1 MNLRRRI
8 NQDPIQLQLAPMID
22 VILFLL
28 CFFLLTWNLARY
40 EQDIEVKVP
49 VARNGAPPK
58 QLPGEVIINLRSDGT
73 VELERTTLSLDQ
85 LQQKL
90 TEISQVY
97 PEQAVVLRGSESVAV
112 EVTSG
117 NGDLS
122 QQQVQRRLEQVAGVS
137 RVLPKASHDGKLQF
151 TVESLEGRHIR
162 PGLAR
167 AVVES
172 GWNLHELHAVGLSLE
187 EIFLQLTSSARESS
201 EHEPVEAPTPEPIGQ
216 TTGETAGEPK

>member
-73 VELERTTLSLDQ
+73 VELERTTLSLAQ

-90 TEISQVY
+90 SEIETVY
-97 PEQAVVLRGSESVAV
+97 PDQAVVLRGAENV
-112 EVTSG
+112 EYKWV
-117 NGDLS
+117 
-122 QQQVQRRLEQVAGVS
+122 VK
-137 RVLPKASHDGKLQF
+137 VLDACRAAKLTNIAF
-151 TVESLEGRHIR
+151 ATNR
-162 PGLAR
+162 PGKD
-167 AVVES
+167 
-172 GWNLHELHAVGLSLE
+172 
-187 EIFLQLTSSARESS
+187 
-201 EHEPVEAPTPEPIGQ
+201 
-216 TTGETAGEPK
+216 ETQ